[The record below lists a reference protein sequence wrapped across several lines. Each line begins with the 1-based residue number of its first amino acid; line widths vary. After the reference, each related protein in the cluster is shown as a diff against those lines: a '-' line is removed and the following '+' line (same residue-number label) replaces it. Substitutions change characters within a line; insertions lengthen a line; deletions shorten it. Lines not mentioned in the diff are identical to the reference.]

1 MYDAYLPL
9 VKRAGGVPKFV
20 TLRPPHW
27 RLDEDALKAAFSPK
41 TKAVIFNNPLNP
53 TATVFPREDLELL
66 GRYHEKYNAVAIC
79 DEVWEHRS
87 EERRV
92 GKECVSTCRSRCARY
107 H

>member
-41 TKAVIFNNPLNP
+41 TKAVIFNNQLNP
-53 TATVFPREDLELL
+53 TATVFPRADLEQI
-66 GRYHEKYNAVAIC
+66 GRASWRERVC
-79 DEVWEHRS
+79 QEVKIS
-87 EERRV
+87 EVRV
-92 GKECVSTCRSRCARY
+92 SLKKNTHTKSSHKTTIT
-107 H
+107 